1 MGAGTT
7 ADTRVRVG
15 GRAVAVTSLD
25 KVLFPDDGI
34 TKGELIEYYGTVAPH
49 MLPHLKDRPV
59 NLERFPAGIERAGF
73 FQQAMPD
80 SFPDWVESVT
90 VEKADGRVRHVL
102 VQNAATLVYL
112 ANQGCVT
119 PHAWLSRRDRLD
131 SPDQLIFDL
140 DPPAKDPEGVRTA
153 ARALGELLHELELVP
168 FLKTT
173 GSRGYH
179 VLVPL
184 DRREDFDAV
193 RAFAQAV
200 AALLV
205 QRHPKLLTVEGRKAK
220 RGGRIYLDTLRNAYA
235 HTAVPAYA
243 VRARPKAPVATPIG
257 WGELEDRAMHPAR
270 FTLRSLPAR
279 LRDHP
284 DPWRDLRRRPR
295 SLGPARRRLE
305 ALSAAR

>member
-1 MGAGTT
+1 VGAGTT
-7 ADTRVRVG
+7 ADSRVRVG
-15 GRAVAVTSLD
+15 GRAVAVSSLD
-25 KVLFPDDGI
+25 KVLFPQDGI
-34 TKGELIEYYGTVAPH
+34 TKGELIEYYGTVATH
-49 MLPHLKDRPV
+49 MLPHLKDRPI
-59 NLERFPAGIERAGF
+59 NLERFPGGIDRAGF
-73 FQQAMPD
+73 FQQAMPE
-80 SFPDWVESVT
+80 SFPDWIEGVT
-90 VEKADGRVRHVL
+90 VEKAEGRVRHVV
-102 VQNAATLVYL
+102 VQTAATLVYL
-112 ANQGCVT
+112 ANQGCIT

-140 DPPAKDPEGVRTA
+140 DPPAQDPPRVREA
-153 ARALGELLHELELVP
+153 ALLLGELLRELELVP

-184 DRREDFDAV
+184 DRREDFSAV
-193 RAFAQAV
+193 REFAQAV

-205 QRHPKLLTVEGRKAK
+205 HRHPKLLTVEGRKAK
-220 RGGRIYLDTLRNAYA
+220 RGNRIYLDTLRNAYA

-257 WGELEDRAMHPAR
+257 WDELEVRAMHPAR

-279 LRDHP
+279 LRDDP

-295 SLGPARRRLE
+295 SLAPARRRLAE
-305 ALSAAR
+305 LSVAR

>member
-1 MGAGTT
+1 VGAGAT

-15 GRAVAVTSLD
+15 GRTVAVSSLD
-25 KVLFPDDGI
+25 KVLFPEDGI
-34 TKGELIEYYGTVAPH
+34 TKGELIEYYTAVAPH

-59 NLERFPAGIERAGF
+59 NLERFPDGIARGGF

-80 SFPDWVESVT
+80 SSPDWIEVVT
-90 VEKADGRVRHVL
+90 VEKARGRVRHV
-102 VQNAATLVYL
+102 VIQTAATLVYL
-112 ANQGCVT
+112 ANQACIT

-131 SPDQLIFDL
+131 YPDQLVFDL
-140 DPPAKDPEGVRTA
+140 DPPDQDPEGVRNA
-153 ARALGELLHELELVP
+153 ARALGELLRELELVP

-193 RAFAQAV
+193 RTFARAV

-205 QRHPKLLTVEGRKAK
+205 KRHPKELTVEARKAK
-220 RGGRIYLDTLRNAYA
+220 RRERIYVDTMRNAYA

-243 VRARPKAPVATPIG
+243 VRAQPKAPVATPIG
-257 WGELEDRAMHPAR
+257 WEELEDQAMHPAR
-270 FTLRSLPAR
+270 FTLRNLPTR
-279 LRDHP
+279 LRDQP
-284 DPWRDLRRRPR
+284 DPWRDFRRRAR
-295 SLGPARRRLE
+295 GLASARRRLE
-305 ALSAAR
+305 ELTPRR